1 MLTWSLS
8 TDTASDSVA
17 AWGTRAIWKHDFVDV
32 LADRTSFFYNDG
44 PSKELLQSKMASIGM
59 KFSDINTKLKEI
71 GHDGSSTDIVTIYED
86 DEFIFKCS
94 AQGSHGYLYMTAKLK

>member
-8 TDTASDSVA
+8 TDTASDSMA
-17 AWGTRAIWKHDFVDV
+17 GWGTRAIWKDDFIDV
-32 LADRTSFFYNDG
+32 FADRTSFFYNDG
-44 PSKELLQSKMASIGM
+44 TSETLLKSKMANMAM

-71 GHDGSSTDIVTIYED
+71 GHYGSSTDIVTIYED